1 MAELK
6 PNQKKTLKYLLIG
19 FACFFVFINAI
30 AFFHAWNFSHFN
42 PNATKRVNGNKMSVG
57 QKISAMFFGVDMP
70 RPVNDSLPTLPYET
84 ITLQS
89 NRQIECWYIKAD
101 SAIGTV
107 ALFHGYGGAKSS
119 MLQRG
124 YYLHSL
130 GYNLLLADFM
140 GSGGSEGNATTIGL
154 LEGAQ
159 VKTCVD
165 YLVKRGDNN
174 ICLFGTSMGAA
185 SILKAIDTEQLPVQ
199 SLILE
204 CPFGTMTQAVDNR
217 FKLMGVPAFPMAKLL
232 MFWGCVQT
240 GCNLFTHSPANYAKK
255 VKVPTLLLWGE
266 QDDKVNRE
274 EIDAI
279 YNNLA
284 GPKRLIT
291 YPNARHESYLNKYS
305 SEWQSD
311 VAGFLATT
319 KPLTNTP

>member
-1 MAELK
+1 MAALK
-6 PNQKKTLKYLLIG
+6 PNQKKIIKYLLVG
-19 FACFFVFINAI
+19 FACLFVFMNAI

-42 PNATKRVNGNKMSVG
+42 PNATKRVNGYEKSAG
-57 QKISAMFFGVDMP
+57 QKLSSLFLGVDMP
-70 RPVNDSLPTLPYET
+70 RPVNDSLPILPYET

-89 NRQIECWYIKAD
+89 NKTLECWYIKAD

-107 ALFHGYGGAKSS
+107 ALFHGYGGSKSS

-140 GSGGSEGNATTIGL
+140 GSGGSEGNTTTIGL

-165 YLVKRGDNN
+165 YLVKRGDKN

-185 SILKAIDTEQLPVQ
+185 SILKAMDTEPLPVQ

-204 CPFGTMTQAVDNR
+204 CPFGSMTQAVNNR
-217 FKLMGVPAFPMAKLL
+217 FKLMGVPSFPMAKLL

-240 GCNLFTHSPANYAKK
+240 GGNLFTHSPANYAQK
-255 VKVPTLLLWGE
+255 VKLPTLVLWGE
-266 QDDKVNRE
+266 KDDKVNRE
-274 EIDAI
+274 EIDAV
-279 YNNLA
+279 YTNLA
-284 GPKRLIT
+284 GPKQLAT
-291 YPNARHESYLNKYS
+291 YPNSKHESYLNHDSDKWKNDIRIFFS
-305 SEWQSD
+305 SLSSNHMI
-311 VAGFLATT
+311 
-319 KPLTNTP
+319 P